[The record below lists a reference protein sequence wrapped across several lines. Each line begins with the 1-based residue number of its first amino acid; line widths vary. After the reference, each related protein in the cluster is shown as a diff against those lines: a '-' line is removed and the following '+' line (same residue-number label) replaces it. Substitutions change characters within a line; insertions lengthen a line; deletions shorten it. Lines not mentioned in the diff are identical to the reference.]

1 MARSLLD
8 RLSSELGFPLL
19 DADGVD
25 RFLAANGNSVL
36 FFSGDPAQFPEAN
49 DVAVI
54 LPELMRVFGDRCRAA
69 VVERGAQRQLQA
81 RFGFSAWPTLV
92 LLRGDQY
99 LGAISRVQDWPVY
112 LEAFSRLL
120 VAEPRR
126 PPTVGVS
133 VTAGGGTHVWPG
145 SCTG

>member
-1 MARSLLD
+1 MATSLLD

-25 RFLAANGNSVL
+25 RFLDANGHSVL
-36 FFSGDPAQFPEAN
+36 FFSGDPDQYPEAN

-54 LPELMRVFGDRCRAA
+54 LPELMAVFGDRCGAA
-69 VVERGAQRQLQA
+69 VVERRAERQLQA
-81 RFGFSAWPTLV
+81 RFGFSVWPTLV

-112 LEAFSRLL
+112 LEEFARLL

-126 PPTVGVS
+126 PPTVGVP
-133 VTAGGGTHVWPG
+133 VTAGGETCH
-145 SCTG
+145 S